1 MRVPFSGRGFIT
13 CALPTILNIIRYS
26 VARRASLGYICSP
39 SLMASKRSWS
49 SPTGLT
55 PTQKERRQY
64 VAQTQSTSQPRKRL
78 DFGESTAHSS
88 KPLSSLW
95 SKEEEGALVDY
106 VIRKGF
112 VLSWPTTKRKRF
124 WEDAALSLAPY
135 SKRTSKPIYSLYI
148 HLYHGLYILTNQI
161 AQ

>member
-1 MRVPFSGRGFIT
+1 
-13 CALPTILNIIRYS
+13 
-26 VARRASLGYICSP
+26 
-39 SLMASKRSWS
+39 MASKRSWS

-64 VAQTQSTSQPRKRL
+64 VARPQTQSTSQPRKRL
-78 DFGESTAHSS
+78 DFGESTAQSS

-112 VLSWPTTKRKRF
+112 VLSWPTTKKKQF
-124 WEDAALSLAPY
+124 WEDAALSLAPD
-135 SKRTSKPIYSLYI
+135 SKRTSKSDTIYE
-148 HLYHGLYILTNQI
+148 YILNYTHNLPKQYNALSI
-161 AQ
+161 GSGDTSLGYCRGLRHDVVLFVLKVVDVEPEY